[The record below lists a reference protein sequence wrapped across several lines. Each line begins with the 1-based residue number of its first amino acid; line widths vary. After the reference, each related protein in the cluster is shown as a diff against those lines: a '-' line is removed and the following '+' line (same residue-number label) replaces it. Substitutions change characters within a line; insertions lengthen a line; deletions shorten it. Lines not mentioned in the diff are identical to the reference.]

1 MELERLAKRIEWL
14 DSERRKDKNAV
25 EHYDERILSL
35 ERKVSVATQQNME
48 LSEEITHLKT
58 IIGRMDQFDDAL
70 VEQRAE
76 FHRQFK
82 EQDKQT
88 GQRDEEI
95 AKVLRA
101 EIRTFEPIFADIRK
115 ELEPIRILKNDM
127 QARVLEENRLGRVIG
142 ELSKNLDD
150 IRISEEEQNR
160 VYRLIEDSRR
170 QDTRRLTELQGEVAA
185 LRKRSDGYRGRIDIT
200 DIAVRKLQTRL
211 NELLTAERE
220 RSDTQAVFMEKQ
232 SLAAVERDAAWKE
245 WQTRFETIE
254 KQSSDVE
261 SQLQSLDTT
270 YLAIKRTQDA
280 VDDLMQRVER
290 RINEIAEIQRL
301 AEERFRQEWSTFKA
315 DDQKRW
321 TNYTLSQDE
330 QRGDIGRRFDR
341 IAERI
346 TYVEDGLQESQDL
359 LNHVNELNANHLQTV
374 LNSVHEWVTSYERTR
389 SAAR

>member
-1 MELERLAKRIEWL
+1 MELEQLAKRIEWL
-14 DSERRKDKNAV
+14 DGERRKDKNAV
-25 EHYDERILSL
+25 AHFEERILSL
-35 ERKVSVATQQNME
+35 ERKLSAADKQNID
-48 LSEEITHLKT
+48 LSEKVTDLKT
-58 IIGRMDQFDDAL
+58 SVGRMDQFDEAL
-70 VEQRAE
+70 VQQRAE
-76 FHRQFK
+76 FHRQIK
-82 EQDKQT
+82 EQEKQIV
-88 GQRDEEI
+88 QRDDEI

-101 EIRTFEPIFADIRK
+101 EIRTFDSVFADIRK
-115 ELEPIRILKNDM
+115 EFEPISGLKRDM

-185 LRKRSDGYRGRIDIT
+185 LRKRSDDYRGRIDIS

-232 SLAAVERDAAWKE
+232 SLAAVEREAIWKE

-254 KQSSDVE
+254 KQSVDVE

-270 YLAIKRTQDA
+270 YRAIKRTQDA

-346 TYVEDGLQESQDL
+346 TYVEDGLQEAQDL

-374 LNSVHEWVTSYERTR
+374 LTSIHEWVTSYERTR

>member
-1 MELERLAKRIEWL
+1 MELEQLAKRIEWL
-14 DSERRKDKNAV
+14 DGERRKDKNAV
-25 EHYDERILSL
+25 AHFAERILSL
-35 ERKVSVATQQNME
+35 ERKLSAADKQNID
-48 LSEEITHLKT
+48 LSEKITDLKT
-58 IIGRMDQFDDAL
+58 SVGRMDQFDEAL
-70 VEQRAE
+70 VQQRAE
-76 FHRQFK
+76 FHRQIK
-82 EQDKQT
+82 DQEKQIV
-88 GQRDEEI
+88 QRDDEI

-101 EIRTFEPIFADIRK
+101 EIRTFDSVFADIRK
-115 ELEPIRILKNDM
+115 ELEPISGLKRDM
-127 QARVLEENRLGRVIG
+127 QARLLEENRLGRVIG

-150 IRISEEEQNR
+150 IQISEEEQNR

-185 LRKRSDGYRGRIDIT
+185 LRKRSDDYRGRIDIS

-232 SLAAVERDAAWKE
+232 SLAAVEREAIWKE

-254 KQSSDVE
+254 KQSVDVE

-270 YLAIKRTQDA
+270 YRAIKRTQDA

-346 TYVEDGLQESQDL
+346 TYVEDGLQEAQDL

-374 LNSVHEWVTSYERTR
+374 LTSFHEWVTSYERTR